1 MDNLYEAAQIA
12 EGVRKNMMVI
22 ENSSIKQIQ
31 EDLFIIYITAL
42 EKIVSLI
49 NSTLDTLKDEVL

>member
-1 MDNLYEAAQIA
+1 MELKNLDNLYEAAQIA

-31 EDLFIIYITAL
+31 EDLFIIY
-42 EKIVSLI
+42 
-49 NSTLDTLKDEVL
+49 NST